1 MTVRLVSSV
10 EIVRIAKT
18 AGFDAIYVDLEHS
31 AFSLETT
38 GQLSAPREV
47 LNRLNSEVARVMGN
61 AEFRKKYLGRGIEM
75 VASRSPE
82 EFSAYVKSEAD
93 AFARLVRDAGIK
105 VE

>member
-1 MTVRLVSSV
+1 
-10 EIVRIAKT
+10 
-18 AGFDAIYVDLEHS
+18 
-31 AFSLETT
+31 
-38 GQLSAPREV
+38 
-47 LNRLNSEVARVMGN
+47 MGN
-61 AEFRKKYLGRGIEM
+61 AELPRKYLDRGIEM